1 MIGAVLIYSNRGE
14 LIVSKLYKATL
25 KRSVADIFRV
35 QVINNQDV
43 RSPIL
48 TLGSTT
54 FHSIRSSSNDKLWLV
69 TVSRNNC
76 NSAAIW
82 EFLYKL
88 NDAMSIYGI
97 NSELPLMDDFMVCHE
112 LLSIMLMPD
121 GIPNDTDLASI
132 TSKMSIKPKE
142 SLHSVNL
149 YSNHNNNSNTRFRN
163 GNSILNVGNDAILG
177 GALPSPSAAIPNLLK
192 RASSKSPTSTN
203 KEFSIKKNEI
213 ILQLIERINLLVSK
227 DGSILKSYVDG
238 VIESNSRMDGTP
250 TCEIELNDVESRSTN
265 HQYNSR
271 DIRENIFEMDGNNT
285 NNSGNGSDVSLQD
298 FKFHQCVSFEKFNKH
313 RIIQFEPPEGIIE
326 LMKYHIKDNLN
337 LPFKVTPMVS
347 HTSTGAM
354 DYRIAIKSLFPTKL
368 SAKKVSLK
376 IPVPPGTLDCK
387 ISVSNGHCHF
397 VPEENAMIWT
407 FNKYNG
413 LTEDKLSANTVPTND
428 VTQLTLQQWQR
439 PPISLDFEILMFSNS
454 GLKVSNFNIVER
466 NSKYRV
472 AKWVKYMSQA
482 GSYEIRY

>member
-14 LIVSKLYKATL
+14 LIVSKLYKTTL

-35 QVINNQDV
+35 QVINNQDI

-88 NDAMSIYGI
+88 NDAMSIYDI
-97 NSELPLMDDFMVCHE
+97 NSELSLMDDFMICHE

-132 TSKMSIKPKE
+132 TSKMSIKPKV
-142 SLHSVNL
+142 SSNSANL
-149 YSNHNNNSNTRFRN
+149 YNNHNNNNSNSRFRN
-163 GNSILNVGNDAILG
+163 GNSILNTRNDAILG
-177 GALPSPSAAIPNLLK
+177 GALPSPTAAIPNLLK
-192 RASSKSPTSTN
+192 RASSMSPTSTN
-203 KEFSIKKNEI
+203 KEFSVKKNEI
-213 ILQLIERINLLVSK
+213 ILQLLERINLLVSK
-227 DGSILKSYVDG
+227 DGSILKCYVDG
-238 VIESNSRMDGTP
+238 VIESNSRINGTP
-250 TCEIELNDVESRSTN
+250 TCAIELNDVDSRSTD
-265 HQYNSR
+265 HQYNRR
-271 DIRENIFEMDGNNT
+271 DARENIFEMDSN
-285 NNSGNGSDVSLQD
+285 NGSDVSLQD
-298 FKFHQCVSFEKFNKH
+298 FKFHQCVSFEEFDKH
-313 RIIQFEPPEGIIE
+313 RTIQFEPPEGTIE

-347 HTSTGAM
+347 HTTTGAM
-354 DYRIAIKSLFPTKL
+354 DYRITIKSLFPTKL

-387 ISVSNGHCHF
+387 ISVSNGHCQF

-413 LTEDKLSANTVPTND
+413 LTEDKLSANTIPTND

-454 GLKVSNFNIVER
+454 GLKVSSFNIVER
-466 NSKYRV
+466 NTKYRV